1 MPEPCATGESR
12 CPRCG
17 GAFHCGANDAAPC
30 ACTTL
35 KLDAATLARLAAQY
49 AACLCLRCL
58 GEIAAAD
65 NATAQREAAG
75 PVARPAG
82 R

>member
-1 MPEPCATGESR
+1 VADELPQASR

-35 KLDAATLARLAAQY
+35 KLPAALLARLNAQY
-49 AACLCLRCL
+49 QGCLCLRCL
-58 GEIAAAD
+58 GELAQAAA
-65 NATAQREAAG
+65 ASSSA
-75 PVARPAG
+75 
-82 R
+82 